1 MKLHEACGAVRR
13 ERMLPADRETTWA
26 LLAEPS
32 ALEGWLADEVELERL
47 EVGAEGT
54 LRWDDGEERSVVVEE
69 VEPRRRLAMRWE
81 APGGG
86 SATLVEL
93 TLDDVPGGTVL
104 RVVELPLTVLRAVG
118 ASLERVGSG
127 PAGPVALAA

>member
-13 ERMLPADRETTWA
+13 ERLLPADRQTTWA

-32 ALEGWLADEVELERL
+32 ALEGWLADEVDLERL
-47 EVGAEGT
+47 EEGAAGT
-54 LRWDDGEERSVVVEE
+54 LRWDDGEERAVVVEE
-69 VEPRRRLAMRWE
+69 VEPLRRLTMRWE

-86 SATLVEL
+86 AATLVEL
-93 TLDDVPGGTVL
+93 TLDDAGDGTVV

-118 ASLERVGSG
+118 AGLEHVTGG